1 MKKRLLYGF
10 ASVLLV
16 LSVLVVVWQ
25 GSFRLQQF
33 GPANPQQTFI
43 FWAISSLILILMLV
57 LGWVLVREGVKL
69 YVARQSHRLGSHIR
83 TKLVL
88 GAMGLSFVPVFFL
101 VFWSYEVLN
110 LNLKVWFTNP
120 VANEIQLFVNL
131 NKLLDRE
138 MENRLN
144 SQAELLAG
152 TPEVRRVLADGT
164 QAPGFLDGF
173 RQARK
178 LEAAA
183 ILPSSPGSR
192 PLDASGPYPPPVEV
206 GRILTVLLPVKDGG
220 RTLGYVSLSSRK
232 PVDAATQTEEVK
244 KYNHQWAQI
253 VGDRRNFR
261 TYYTMLMALIT
272 LFVLFFAQWIAR
284 ILANRISVPI
294 TALLDGA
301 SEVRRGNL
309 KHRVNVRA
317 EDELA
322 TLVRGFNQMTEELET
337 SAEELDRRR
346 RFTEAILESI
356 PTGVISIG
364 ADGGIQ
370 RVNRALSK
378 IFPAQQADRATRLED
393 LFSREDIIEIKYLM
407 KRARRTGVASRQL
420 EWPGSHAGAAR
431 ALHEVFDLDDVLARE
446 QVFQACRSVRLLRRE
461 NLRKRPVD
469 ALDPAVGADRN
480 HARRDALQN
489 GLGEPAAAVQFL
501 RAGFQLFRHLV
512 EAAHQGRQF
521 VFCAHVH
528 AMFQVAAP
536 HLACAIEQRGD
547 GHADPV
553 GQDAGNP
560 LREEQHEQRD
570 ESHQHGVVSPEVS
583 PVAHNLGPLVVV
595 LLDFFGLRGCVD
607 RLARRQR
614 YVAERA
620 AAVLNGQEHGQDAAY
635 FHRRRVGTGGIE
647 RPAAGRRRQDGRR
660 FQFPGLAE
668 TVEKTRRLRAV
679 RQYTA
684 NLGCSGQQLGLRIQP
699 VLHLPIQQLVQVHE
713 KLYLVGHRVSE
724 PYLQIEIEDFV
735 TPEDQKKHRHK
746 TEAHGPQHQF
756 GADVRTQAVALPRDI
771 EFDAFADQDPTEHQ
785 HQNQNQAGDGPEDKR
800 LLGIRRA
807 ELLQAERA
815 LPYDHQHRKD

>member
-69 YVARQSHRLGSHIR
+69 YVARQSHRPGSHIR

-88 GAMGLSFVPVFFL
+88 GAMALSFVPVFFL

-370 RVNRALSK
+370 RINRALSK

-393 LFSREDIIEIKYLM
+393 LFSREDIVEIKYLM

-420 EWPGSHAGAAR
+420 ELR
-431 ALHEVFDLDDVLARE
+431 TQNRKLHLA
-446 QVFQACRSVRLLRRE
+446 VT
-461 NLRKRPVD
+461 
-469 ALDPAVGADRN
+469 
-480 HARRDALQN
+480 
-489 GLGEPAAAVQFL
+489 
-501 RAGFQLFRHLV
+501 
-512 EAAHQGRQF
+512 
-521 VFCAHVH
+521 
-528 AMFQVAAP
+528 VAA
-536 HLACAIEQRGD
+536 LEDKLTSGF
-547 GHADPV
+547 
-553 GQDAGNP
+553 
-560 LREEQHEQRD
+560 
-570 ESHQHGVVSPEVS
+570 
-583 PVAHNLGPLVVV
+583 VVV
-595 LLDFFGLRGCVD
+595 LEDTSELLRAQKSAAWHEVARRVAHEIKNPLTPIALSAERITRQLD
-607 RLARRQR
+607 RLSLPPGATRIVHECAATISKSVESVKTLVDEFSQFARFPSAQPVRSDLNEV
-614 YVAERA
+614 VAEA
-620 AAVLNGQEHGQDAAY
+620 LAVFQGRLE
-635 FHRRRVGTGGIE
+635 GIAI
-647 RPAAGRRRQDGRR
+647 RTSFA
-660 FQFPGLAE
+660 PGLPPVNLDREQFQRAVVNLVDNAAEAMQDSLVKNLYIATQPGAAE
-668 TVEKTRRLRAV
+668 TVELVVADS
-679 RQYTA
+679 
-684 NLGCSGQQLGLRIQP
+684 GCGVGPDDKEKLFLPYFSTKNRGTGLGLAIVSHIVAEHNAQIRVEDNLP
-699 VLHLPIQQLVQVHE
+699 VGARFTVELPALVESNAESMVE
-713 KLYLVGHRVSE
+713 SDSSE
-724 PYLQIEIEDFV
+724 TV
-735 TPEDQKKHRHK
+735 TRPVTAK
-746 TEAHGPQHQF
+746 
-756 GADVRTQAVALPRDI
+756 V
-771 EFDAFADQDPTEHQ
+771 
-785 HQNQNQAGDGPEDKR
+785 
-800 LLGIRRA
+800 
-807 ELLQAERA
+807 
-815 LPYDHQHRKD
+815 